1 MPVWV
6 NRVDWR
12 IEHTA
17 KKVAAT
23 SLTYSIPAYPPP
35 RPRIVIPIQILH
47 PAGEVVGE
55 LGAEAEGVGV
65 GGGAGGAEGVA
76 EGVVFI
82 NGGEAGAVGTYQSG
96 HVAVAVEAGEVGRR
110 GWGIGDRG

>member
-12 IEHTA
+12 IENTA
-17 KKVAAT
+17 KNVATT

-35 RPRIVIPIQILH
+35 RPRIVIPIQIFH
-47 PAGEVVGE
+47 MAGEIVGE
-55 LGAEAEGVGV
+55 LGAEAEGVGF

-76 EGVVFI
+76 EGIVFVP
-82 NGGEAGAVGTYQSG
+82 GGL
-96 HVAVAVEAGEVGRR
+96 
-110 GWGIGDRG
+110 